1 MADALP
7 ELNRGGRLV
16 AAVDALPVCSAE
28 SLRSE
33 PQLRRAYIVLC
44 QLLHSYV
51 HHPNVPWERLDPQG
65 PPPPPP
71 STSHDSGVRRVP
83 RQLAVP
89 LLQVCARLGL
99 PPVLTA
105 AVDLWNWR
113 RRRPGDWGEEED
125 GDRGQGVQAAGA
137 LRLDDLE
144 IVSTMTGTDTEKYF
158 HLVPCAIQ
166 ACLGPVV
173 VAMYLAPNRLF
184 APLISSHSS
193 GMGEVSAEVVAAV
206 EESTSLFR
214 QVRGAMTEAIK
225 VLEMIPSRVDPDI
238 FYHVYRPLLA
248 GFYPDGVCL
257 EIGETQTHMVHPKG
271 PSAGQSA
278 VFILLDLFLGVS
290 HKGEPKQF
298 QEEMSDHYL
307 PRAHRQLITHFRQLV
322 RQHGSAA
329 SLVSHFRRPRE
340 QARGWLVGGRWSRG
354 GAGGAK
360 GGGGGGGERG
370 EAAGRTERKGSGV
383 GEERQGEEGEGN
395 HVTMT
400 LCQEHEACVEALS
413 DFRKAHMR
421 IAVSYLSRTATGT
434 GSSSFKEM
442 LAAFATDT
450 RALLKREGPGER
462 QGGGGGELAEA
473 GAPSQ
478 TT

>member
-1 MADALP
+1 
-7 ELNRGGRLV
+7 
-16 AAVDALPVCSAE
+16 
-28 SLRSE
+28 
-33 PQLRRAYIVLC
+33 
-44 QLLHSYV
+44 
-51 HHPNVPWERLDPQG
+51 
-65 PPPPPP
+65 
-71 STSHDSGVRRVP
+71 
-83 RQLAVP
+83 
-89 LLQVCARLGL
+89 
-99 PPVLTA
+99 VLTA

-113 RRRPGDWGEEED
+113 RRRPGDLGKEED
-125 GDRGQGVQAAGA
+125 GGRGQGVQAAGA

-184 APLISSHSS
+184 APLISSHPS
-193 GMGEVSAEVVAAV
+193 GMGEVSAEVAAAV

-238 FYHVYRPLLA
+238 FYDVYRPLLA
-248 GFYPDGVCL
+248 GFYPDGVCF
-257 EIGETQTHMVHPKG
+257 EMGETQTHTDLGPESESPPWVKGGWGMGGFLVHPKG

-278 VFILLDLFLGVS
+278 VFILLDLFLGVK
-290 HKGEPKQF
+290 HKGESKQF

-307 PRAHRQLITHFRQLV
+307 PRPHRELITHFRQLV

-329 SLVSHFRRPRE
+329 SLVSHFRRRRE
-340 QARGWLVGGRWSRG
+340 QVRGWLVGAGWSRG
-354 GAGGAK
+354 GEGGAQ
-360 GGGGGGGERG
+360 GGGGGGGERWEG
-370 EAAGRTERKGSGV
+370 EGRTKGEGSRV
-383 GEERQGEEGEGN
+383 GGERQGGEGGGN
-395 HVTMT
+395 RYVTMT
-400 LCQEHEACVEALS
+400 LCQEYEACVGALS

-442 LAAFATDT
+442 LATFSTDT

-462 QGGGGGELAEA
+462 TGGGGELAEA
-473 GAPSQ
+473 GAGAETCTQ
-478 TT
+478 